1 MKVLQECLKGL
12 SDFEEMQKNI
22 GDGKTVSVSG
32 CVDSQKVHMM
42 WGLSCDFPYRV
53 IATYSDKRARE
64 LYEDFS
70 FYSRE
75 VLYFPA
81 KDFIFFQADIHSNKV
96 TRERIAVYRR
106 ILEAEPVTIIT
117 TFDAF
122 MAPCMPL
129 NVMENNVIR
138 LDGESVV
145 DEKALAAKLLR
156 MGYERVP
163 QVEAGGQFSIRG
175 GIVDVFDLTE
185 ENPYRIE
192 LWGEEVDS
200 IRSFDVLSQRSI
212 EQLDEITIYPA
223 TELLLTSKQRQDG
236 LEKIEKEAK
245 EVERKFRNAH
255 QPERAARVKNQM
267 EAFKEQLEEFG
278 VLTNLDSYIH
288 YFCEETV
295 SFPGLL
301 SGEETIFFIDEPLH
315 VAEHTDA
322 VELEFRESMK
332 NRLEKGYT
340 LPGQT
345 EILYPAKEVLAK
357 LQKRFLVCLS
367 TLDGRMPGIDIDN
380 KYYITTKSIQS
391 FHNSFEE
398 LCKELKR
405 YKKNGY
411 RVLLV
416 TPSRTRA
423 KRLSDE
429 LRDMELPCFYS
440 EKGEEIPEE
449 GQIMSI
455 YGQVLKGFEYPHL
468 KFALISESDI
478 FSARTVKKKKK
489 KRYEG
494 QKINDFTDLKVGD
507 YVVHESHGLGVYQ
520 GIEKVEVDHVVKD
533 YMKIAYRDGGI
544 LYVRATG
551 FDVIQKYA
559 AADAKRPRLNKLGTQ
574 EWEKTKAKVK
584 GAVFE
589 VAKELVELYAIRANK
604 EGYAY
609 GKDTVWQQEFEEL
622 FPYEETEDQLL
633 AIEATKKDMESPKI
647 MDRLICG
654 DVGFGKT
661 EIAIRAAF
669 KAVQEGRQ
677 VVYLVPTTIL
687 AKQHYDTFKQRMK
700 DYPVTIEML
709 SRFKTAAEQKRTVEE
724 MKKGMTDIVIGTHRV
739 LSKDVAFKNLGLLI
753 IDEEQRFGVS
763 HKEKIKQLKNNVD
776 VLTLTATPIPRTLH
790 MSLVGIRDMSVLEE
804 APNDRMP
811 IQTYVMEYNEE
822 MVREAIN
829 RELARNGQVY
839 YVYNRVDSIAEV
851 TAMVQALT
859 PDAAVAFAHG
869 QMKES
874 ELEKILYEFIN
885 GEIDVLVATTIIET
899 GIDIPNVNTMIIH
912 DSDSMGLSQ
921 LYQLRGRVGRSNR
934 NAYAFLMYRRNKV
947 LKEVAEKRLE
957 AIKEFTDLGSGFKIA
972 MKDLEIRGAG
982 NLLGKMQHGHMEA
995 VGYDLYCKMLNE
1007 AVKRLKGVD
1016 LKEDIQTTIDLD
1028 INAFIPAEYILNEFQ
1043 KLDIYK
1049 RIAAIENEEECDDMR
1064 KELMDRFGSL
1074 PNEVE
1079 NLLQISLIRARANR
1093 MYVEEIKGKKD
1104 GITVVMNVKADI
1116 KGENIP
1122 RVLEEMG
1129 GKLKFTLKN
1138 IPTFTYKLYPGGFDK
1153 KDEEM
1158 LLETAVKIIASMEK
1172 YLI

>member
-1 MKVLQECLKGL
+1 MKVLQDCLKGL
-12 SDFEEMQKNI
+12 SDFEEMQKDMREGRNI
-22 GDGKTVSVSG
+22 AVSG

-42 WGLSCDFPYRV
+42 WGLSEDFPYKV

-64 LYEDFS
+64 LYEDFL
-70 FYSRE
+70 FYTRE

-129 NVMENNVIR
+129 SVMENHVVR
-138 LDGESVV
+138 LDNESVV
-145 DEKALAAKLLR
+145 DERALSEKLSR

-163 QVEAGGQFSIRG
+163 QVEAGGQFSVRG

-192 LWGEEVDS
+192 LWGDEIDS

-212 EQLDEITIYPA
+212 EELSGITVYPA
-223 TELLLTSKQRQDG
+223 TELLLTKEQRSAG
-236 LEKIEKEAK
+236 LDKIKKEAK
-245 EVERKFRNAH
+245 AVEKSFRDAH
-255 QPERAARVKNQM
+255 QPEVAARVKNQM
-267 EAFKEQLEEFG
+267 ETLKEQMEEFG

-295 SFPGLL
+295 SFPQLM
-301 SGEETIFFIDEPLH
+301 SEKETVFFIDEPLH

-322 VELEFRESMK
+322 IELEFGESMK

-345 EILYPAKEVLAK
+345 EILYPAKDVMAK
-357 LQKRFLVCLS
+357 LQKRFLVCIS
-367 TLDGRMPGIDIDN
+367 TLDGRTPGIEVN
-380 KYYITTKSIQS
+380 KKYYITTKSIQS

-398 LCKELKR
+398 LCKELRR
-405 YKKNGY
+405 YKKSGY

-440 EKGEEIPEE
+440 ESGLEEPKEGEIMSVY
-449 GQIMSI
+449 GQI
-455 YGQVLKGFEYPHL
+455 LKGFEYPHL
-468 KFALISESDI
+468 KFAVISESDI
-478 FSARTVKKKKK
+478 FSSKTVRKKKK

-559 AADAKRPRLNKLGTQ
+559 AADARKPKLNKLGTQ
-574 EWEKTKAKVK
+574 EWEKTKTKVK
-584 GAVFE
+584 TAVSE
-589 VAKELVELYAIRANK
+589 VAKELVELYAVRANK
-604 EGYAY
+604 EGHSY
-609 GKDTVWQQEFEEL
+609 GKDTVWQREFEEL
-622 FPYEETEDQLL
+622 FPYEETEDQLT
-633 AIEATKKDMESPKI
+633 AIEATKRDMESSKI

-669 KAVQEGRQ
+669 KAVQEGKQ

-709 SRFKTAAEQKRTVEE
+709 SRFRTAAEQRHTIEE
-724 MKKGMTDIVIGTHRV
+724 IKKGMVDIVIGTHRV
-739 LSKDVAFKNLGLLI
+739 LSKDVAFKDLGLLVV
-753 IDEEQRFGVS
+753 DEEQRFGVS

-839 YVYNRVDSIAEV
+839 YVYNRVDSIGEI
-851 TAMVQALT
+851 TASVQALV
-859 PDAAVAFAHG
+859 PDASVAFAHG

-885 GEIDVLVATTIIET
+885 GEIDVLVSTTIIET
-899 GIDIPNVNTMIIH
+899 GIDIPNVNTMIVH

-947 LKEVAEKRLE
+947 LREVAEKRLE

-1007 AVKRLKGVD
+1007 AVKHLKGID
-1016 LKEDIQTTIDLD
+1016 LKEDFQTTIDLD
-1028 INAFIPAEYILNEFQ
+1028 INAFIPVEYILNEFQ

-1064 KELMDRFGSL
+1064 SELLDRFGSL
-1074 PNEVE
+1074 PTEVE
-1079 NLLQISLIRARANR
+1079 NLLQISLIRAKAHR

-1104 GITVVMNVKADI
+1104 GITIIMNVRADI
-1116 KGENIP
+1116 KAENIP
-1122 RVLEEMG
+1122 KVLEEME

-1138 IPTFTYKLYPGGFDK
+1138 IPTFTYRLYPTGFDK

-1158 LLETAVKIIASMEK
+1158 LLETAVRIIASMEK
-1172 YLI
+1172 HLI

>member
-1 MKVLQECLKGL
+1 MKVLQDCLKGL
-12 SDFEEMQKNI
+12 SDFEEMRKDMGNGRSI
-22 GDGKTVSVSG
+22 AVSG

-42 WGLSCDFPYRV
+42 WGLSENFPYKV

-64 LYEDFS
+64 LYEDFL
-70 FYSRE
+70 FYTKE

-129 NVMENNVIR
+129 NVMENHVIR
-138 LDGESVV
+138 LGNDSIV
-145 DEKALAAKLLR
+145 DERALSEKLSR

-163 QVEAGGQFSIRG
+163 QVEAGGQFSVRG

-192 LWGEEVDS
+192 LWGDEIDS

-212 EQLDEITIYPA
+212 EELSEVTVYPA
-223 TELLLTSKQRQDG
+223 TELLLTKEQRDKG
-236 LEKIEKEAK
+236 LDKIKKEAK
-245 EVERKFRNAH
+245 AVEKSFREAH
-255 QPERAARVKNQM
+255 QPEEASRVENQM
-267 EAFKEQLEEFG
+267 ETLREQMEEFG
-278 VLTNLDSYIH
+278 VLANLDSYIH

-295 SFPGLL
+295 SFPQLM
-301 SGEETIFFIDEPLH
+301 SEEETVFFIDEPLR

-322 VELEFRESMK
+322 IELEFRESMK

-345 EILYPAKEVLAK
+345 EILYPAREVTAK
-357 LQKRFLVCLS
+357 LQKRFLVCIS
-367 TLDGRMPGIDIDN
+367 TLDGRTPGIEIDK

-405 YKKNGY
+405 YKKGGY

-440 EKGEEIPEE
+440 ESGLEEPKEGEIMSVY
-449 GQIMSI
+449 GQI
-455 YGQVLKGFEYPHL
+455 LKGFEYPHL

-478 FSARTVKKKKK
+478 FSSKTVRKKKK

-559 AADAKRPRLNKLGTQ
+559 AADARKPKLNKLGTQ
-574 EWEKTKAKVK
+574 EWEKTKTKVK
-584 GAVFE
+584 TAVSE
-589 VAKELVELYAIRANK
+589 VAKELVELYAVRANK
-604 EGYAY
+604 EGYSY
-609 GKDTVWQQEFEEL
+609 GEDTVWQREFEEL
-622 FPYEETEDQLL
+622 FPYEETEDQLI

-669 KAVQEGRQ
+669 KAVQEGKQ

-709 SRFKTAAEQKRTVEE
+709 SRFRTAAEQKHTIEE
-724 MKKGMTDIVIGTHRV
+724 MKRGMVDIVIGTHRV
-739 LSKDVAFKNLGLLI
+739 LSKDVAFKDLGLLI

-839 YVYNRVDSIAEV
+839 YVYNRVDSIAEI
-851 TAMVQALT
+851 TASVQALV

-885 GEIDVLVATTIIET
+885 GEIDVLVSTTIIET

-912 DSDSMGLSQ
+912 DSDSLGLSQ

-947 LKEVAEKRLE
+947 LREVAEKRLE

-1007 AVKRLKGVD
+1007 AVKHLKGVD
-1016 LKEDIQTTIDLD
+1016 LKEDFQTTIDLD
-1028 INAFIPAEYILNEFQ
+1028 INAFIPVEYILNEFQ

-1064 KELMDRFGSL
+1064 AELLDRFGSL
-1074 PNEVE
+1074 PPEVE
-1079 NLLQISLIRARANR
+1079 NLLQISLIRARAHR

-1104 GITVVMNVKADI
+1104 GITIIMNVRADI
-1116 KGENIP
+1116 KAENIP

-1129 GKLKFTLKN
+1129 GKLKFTIKN
-1138 IPTFTYKLYPGGFDK
+1138 IPTFTYKLYPTGFDK

-1158 LLETAVKIIASMEK
+1158 LLETSVKIIASMEK

>member
-1 MKVLQECLKGL
+1 MKVLQECLEGL
-12 SDFEEMQKNI
+12 SDFEEMAKSLQEGKAI
-22 GDGKTVSVSG
+22 GISG
-32 CVDSQKVHMM
+32 CMDSQKVHMM
-42 WGLSCDFPYRV
+42 WGLSDHFPYTV
-53 IATYSDKRARE
+53 VATYSDKRAKE

-70 FYSRE
+70 FYTKD
-75 VLYFPA
+75 VMYFPA
-81 KDFIFFQADIHSNKV
+81 KDFIFFQADIHGNKV
-96 TRERIAVYRR
+96 TRERLHVYRK
-106 ILEAEPVTIIT
+106 ILEKGPVTVIT

-129 NVMENNVIR
+129 EVLKDHVIA
-138 LDGESVV
+138 LDKESVV
-145 DEKALAAKLLR
+145 DERALAIKLTA

-163 QVEAGGQFSIRG
+163 QVEAGGQFSLRG
-175 GIVDVFDLTE
+175 GIVDIFDLTE

-192 LWGEEVDS
+192 LWGDEIDS
-200 IRSFDVLSQRSI
+200 IRSFDVLSQRSV
-212 EQLDEITIYPA
+212 EQLTEVTIYPA
-223 TELLLTSKQRQDG
+223 TELLLNGKQKEEG
-236 LEKIEKEAK
+236 LTKIKKEAK
-245 EVERKFRNAH
+245 EVEEQFRKAH
-255 QPERAARVKNQM
+255 EPELATRVRNQM
-267 EAFKEQLEEFG
+267 EALREQMEEFG
-278 VLTNLDSYIH
+278 VLANLDSYIH
-288 YFCEETV
+288 YFCDKTVFFPELLPSDETV
-295 SFPGLL
+295 
-301 SGEETIFFIDEPLH
+301 FFIDEPLH
-315 VAEHTDA
+315 VEEHTSA
-322 VELEFRESMK
+322 IELEFQESMK

-345 EILYPAKEVLAK
+345 KILYPAAEIKAF
-357 LQKRFLVCLS
+357 LQKRSLACIS
-367 TLDGRMPGIDIDN
+367 TLDGKAPGMDIGR
-380 KYYITTKSIQS
+380 KYYITSKSIES

-405 YKKNGY
+405 YQKNGY
-411 RVLLV
+411 KVLLV

-429 LRDMELPCFYS
+429 LRDRELSCFYS
-440 EKGEEIPEE
+440 EDPLEVPGE
-449 GQIMSI
+449 GQIMSV
-455 YGQVLKGFEYPHL
+455 YGQVLKGFAYPHL
-468 KFALISESDI
+468 KFVLITESDI
-478 FSARTVKKKKK
+478 FGVKQRKKKRK

-494 QKINDFTDLKVGD
+494 QKIQDFADLKVGD

-520 GIEKVEVDHVVKD
+520 GIEKVEIDHVVKD

-559 AADAKRPRLNKLGTQ
+559 VSDAKKPKLNKLGTQ
-574 EWEKTKAKVK
+574 EWEKTKTKVK
-584 GAVFE
+584 GAVSE
-589 VAKELVELYAIRANK
+589 VAKELVELYALRANQ
-604 EGYAY
+604 EGHAY
-609 GKDTVWQQEFEEL
+609 GADTVWQKEFEEL

-633 AIEATKKDMESPKI
+633 AIEATKRDMESGKI

-669 KAVQEGRQ
+669 KAVQEGKQ

-709 SRFKTAAEQKRTVEE
+709 SRFRTAAEQRAAINDLQ
-724 MKKGMTDIVIGTHRV
+724 KGMVDIVIGTHRV
-739 LSKDVAFKNLGLLI
+739 LSKDVAYKDLGLLI

-763 HKEKIKQLKNNVD
+763 HKEKIKQLKNTVD

-804 APNDRMP
+804 GPGDRMP

-851 TAMVQALT
+851 TSTVQTLV
-859 PDAAVAFAHG
+859 PDASVAYAHG

-874 ELEKILYEFIN
+874 ELEKILYEFVS

-912 DSDSMGLSQ
+912 DSDSLGLAQ
-921 LYQLRGRVGRSNR
+921 LYQLRGRVGRSSR
-934 NAYAFLMYRRNKV
+934 NAYAFLMYRRDKV

-957 AIKEFTDLGSGFKIA
+957 AIKEFTDLGSGYKIA

-995 VGYDLYCKMLNE
+995 VGYELYCKMLND
-1007 AVKRLKGVD
+1007 AVKKLKGIES
-1016 LKEDIQTTIDLD
+1016 KEDFQTTIDLD

-1049 RIAAIENEEECDDMR
+1049 RIAAIENDEELDDMR
-1064 KELMDRFGSL
+1064 LELLDRFGSL
-1074 PNEVE
+1074 PETVQ
-1079 NLLQISLIRARANR
+1079 NLLHISLIRARAHR
-1093 MYVEEIKGKKD
+1093 LYVEEIKGKKD
-1104 GITVVMNVKADI
+1104 GITIVMNSKADI
-1116 KGENIP
+1116 KAENIP
-1122 RVLEEMG
+1122 LVLKEMG
-1129 GKLKFTLKN
+1129 EKLHFSIKG
-1138 IPTFTYKLYPGGFDK
+1138 IPSFTYRLYPTGFDK
-1153 KDEEM
+1153 KDEET
-1158 LLETAVKIIASMEK
+1158 LLETVEKIVSAMEK
-1172 YLI
+1172 HLI